1 MLNRFKTLFFYIV
14 RGIETFVS
22 YWSNY
27 SFIPKPSVMYMELT
41 YRCNLRCA
49 FCERWKIGPEF
60 AQKELTTEEVKKVLN
75 QAYKIGV
82 KYVGFT
88 GGEPFLRK
96 DLFEIGRFA
105 KNLGLTVTVASN
117 GTLINE
123 NNIKEIVTA
132 FDSITISV
140 DGILKETHDY
150 LRGVKGGYTLAM
162 DVIDLLKKWRMPVSA
177 NMVIVRQNFAE
188 IDEYIQFFS
197 KKRIP
202 IQLTPFH
209 EYEISYLKVDEDL
222 KQINMDEFREE
233 WLNLSRKYPF
243 LNRKY
248 YKYIPTF
255 LSTSNRLLHSYIC
268 FAGAVMFFVNPY
280 GEVFPCE
287 FNRNSMGNIRQEPLA
302 LIWEKSKE
310 IRRNI
315 ASAQRHC
322 ICWTHCVVPLNH
334 RLTRF
339 IALRKGITK

>member
-14 RGIETFVS
+14 RGIETFIS

-27 SFIPKPSVMYMELT
+27 SFTPKPSIMYMELT
-41 YRCNLRCA
+41 YRCNCRCK
-49 FCERWKIGPEF
+49 FCERWKIGPQ
-60 AQKELTTEEVKKVLN
+60 AHQKELTTEEVKKILI

-82 KYVGFT
+82 RYVGFT

-96 DLFEIGRFA
+96 DIFEIGKFA
-105 KNLGLTVTVASN
+105 KNMGLIATLASN
-117 GTLINE
+117 GILINE

-140 DGILKETHDY
+140 DGILKETHDA
-150 LRGVKGGYTLAM
+150 LRGVEGAYVLAM
-162 DVIDLLKKWRMPVSA
+162 DALDLLKKWRMPIAV
-177 NMVIVRQNFAE
+177 NMVIVKQNFME
-188 IDEYIQFFS
+188 IDKYILFFS

-202 IQLTPFH
+202 IQLTPVH
-209 EYEISYLKVDEDL
+209 EYETSYLKVNEDL
-222 KQINMDEFREE
+222 KQIDMKKFRKE
-233 WLNLSRKYPF
+233 WTDLSKKYAF
-243 LNRKY
+243 LNRRY

-255 LSTSNRLLHSYIC
+255 LSKPNKLLHSYIC

-287 FNRNSMGNIRQEPLA
+287 FNRNSMGNVREEQLA
-302 LIWEKSKE
+302 VIWEKARE

-315 ASAQRHC
+315 ASPERPC
-322 ICWTHCVVPLNH
+322 ICWTHCVVPLNN

-339 IALRKGITK
+339 VALRRCS